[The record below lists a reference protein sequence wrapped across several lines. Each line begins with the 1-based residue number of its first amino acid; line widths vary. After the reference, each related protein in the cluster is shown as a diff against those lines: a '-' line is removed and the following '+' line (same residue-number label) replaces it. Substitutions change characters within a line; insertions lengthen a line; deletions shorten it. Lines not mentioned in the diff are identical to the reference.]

1 MSRQHAG
8 QAAIPG
14 GQRRRLHGAERG
26 RGRYVTVWREP
37 RIGGDIGDHHLGIPV
52 SSPAAGRTVVAHDGE
67 IREEFRAEPALG
79 GDPQRSRRGIGDL
92 DVTPVRVQ
100 EFQGEVQDLIEQAP
114 GSPVAPAACHAAAA
128 PPAVRRVR
136 ACPLGELLRAPGLLC
151 RASSPQPDSR
161 AAKPALGLLPQV
173 TKLTVALVAD
183 GTHGTG
189 L

>member
-1 MSRQHAG
+1 MLNRSPIRTPDAADGPQLAAGQHDGARIVSRQHAG
-8 QAAIPG
+8 RAAIPG

-100 EFQGEVQDLIEQAP
+100 EFQGEVQDLIEQGAWIAG
-114 GSPVAPAACHAAAA
+114 GSRSVSC
-128 PPAVRRVR
+128 
-136 ACPLGELLRAPGLLC
+136 
-151 RASSPQPDSR
+151 SSR
-161 AAKPALGLLPQV
+161 AARGSSSSGVPTRRTAPRAGPPLPRQ
-173 TKLTVALVAD
+173 
-183 GTHGTG
+183 
-189 L
+189 